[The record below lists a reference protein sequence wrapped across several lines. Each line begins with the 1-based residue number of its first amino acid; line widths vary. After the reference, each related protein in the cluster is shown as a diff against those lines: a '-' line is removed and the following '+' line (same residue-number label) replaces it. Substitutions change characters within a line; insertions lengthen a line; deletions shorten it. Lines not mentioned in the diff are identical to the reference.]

1 MNNTTKLGLLAGIC
15 ALSLGP
21 AASAPAA
28 GKGVMLMNRIGP
40 SKLEL
45 YVANADGTGEHRL
58 LPGSNNLDYDA
69 SFSPDGKWIVFT
81 SERSG
86 AGQGQ
91 ADIWRVHPDGSGLE
105 RLTSDPS
112 LEDAGVLSPDGAKL
126 AYV

>member
-1 MNNTTKLGLLAGIC
+1 MKFGTSNMSKATKAVLAAGIC
-15 ALSLGP
+15 AAALGC
-21 AASAPAA
+21 AVSASA
-28 GKGVMLMNRIGP
+28 KGVMLMNRIGP

-58 LPGSNNLDYDA
+58 LPNSKFLDYDA

-112 LEDAGVLSPDGAKL
+112 LGDAAGLS
-126 AYV
+126 